1 MKDFQD
7 VSSLKADVSEKALKY
22 DNVFV
27 KERIESKKNR
37 VKQKLKRKKK
47 KGGLF
52 GGGFSFK
59 KGLNFLFGGDNEKI
73 EYIDYVTFFIFK
85 FNILPLNLTFSF

>member
-1 MKDFQD
+1 M
-7 VSSLKADVSEKALKY
+7 SSLKADVSEKALKY

-27 KERIESKKNR
+27 KERLESKKNK
-37 VKQKLKRKKK
+37 VKQKRKRKK

-59 KGLNFLFGGDNEKI
+59 KGLNFLFGGGNEKI
-73 EYIDYVTFFIFK
+73 EYIDYVLFIFDL
-85 FNILPLNLTFSF
+85 ILGYR